1 MPETQAVAAAVAHNT
16 RRLRTARGWSLD
28 TLAARSGVS
37 KGMLVQ
43 LEAAR
48 TNPSIGTLCKVAE
61 ALHISLA
68 GLVEVEAAPTVRV
81 VAAGDGIALWRG
93 AAGGVGELLVG
104 ADEPAHVELWEWRL
118 EPGDRHGA
126 DAHADGTLE
135 LLHVLGGTLT
145 LEVDGLVHALP
156 TGAAAGF
163 RADRPHEYRNNHRRT
178 ARFTMVILQTDADFD
193 AWSAARADAVREDGG
208 DAAPLAVPGSP
219 SKRVD

>member
-1 MPETQAVAAAVAHNT
+1 MPETQAVAAAVAQNT

-68 GLVEVEAAPTVRV
+68 GLVELDEAPAVRV
-81 VAAGDGIALWRG
+81 VAPGEGIALWHG

-104 ADEPAHVELWEWRL
+104 ADDPAHVELWEWRL
-118 EPGDRHGA
+118 EPGEGHGA
-126 DAHADGTLE
+126 EAHADGTLE

-145 LEVDGLVHALP
+145 LDVDGVVHVLP

-163 RADRPHEYRNNHRRT
+163 RADRPHEYRNAHRRT

-193 AWSAARADAVREDGG
+193 AWSAARAH
-208 DAAPLAVPGSP
+208 PG
-219 SKRVD
+219 